1 MRSKCRNPLFCAFP
15 AQTHVALPKPSDT
28 LHFVDNREKD
38 LVESVMVDIAAVPAV
53 SYTTRSSDS
62 SLSYKFQRLRERLR
76 AAIASGELAGRLPG
90 ERILARRFQVN
101 AKTLSK
107 ALTDLASEG
116 LVQRRVGQGTFVLGP
131 SAQVPV
137 ATRWLIVSD
146 PSAAS
151 SVLVTE
157 LLRLNPESRCIP
169 AGEILRPS
177 LLSQYTA
184 VINCCPAMPDSFY
197 HDLAIRGLPVL
208 DTARASG
215 TYSTHGVLL
224 DRAQGAFNL
233 GRDLLFAGHKRLA
246 TIDLRSSTTV
256 FDALTWAVA
265 RYGSGATVHAASA
278 EHLTDAI
285 HQGVSAVVCDGVD
298 TAADASQTLSDR
310 RLLVTGT
317 ISVAAVG
324 DLSERVCCSGYYLDP
339 VRQAQAIA
347 GVMQNLQPH
356 RLSVI
361 WLSGTFVDRG
371 TMRPMAAP
379 MPAAVP
385 NRMAALLAS

>member
-1 MRSKCRNPLFCAFP
+1 
-15 AQTHVALPKPSDT
+15 
-28 LHFVDNREKD
+28 
-38 LVESVMVDIAAVPAV
+38 MVDIAAVPAV
-53 SYTTRSSDS
+53 SYITASIDS
-62 SLSYKFQRLRERLR
+62 GLAYKFQRLRERLR
-76 AAIASGELAGRLPG
+76 SAIVSGELAGRLPG

-101 AKTLSK
+101 AKTLGK

-116 LVQRRVGQGTFVLGP
+116 LVQRRVGRGTFVLGP
-131 SAQVPV
+131 AAHVPV
-137 ATRWLIVSD
+137 ATRWLIVND

-169 AGEILRPS
+169 AGEVLRPS

-184 VINCCPAMPDSFY
+184 VINCAGAMPDSFY

-208 DTARASG
+208 DTLRASG

-224 DRAQGAFNL
+224 DRSQGAFNL

-246 TIDLRSSTTV
+246 AIDLRNSTTV

-265 RYGSGATVHAASA
+265 RYGAGATVHAATP

-285 HQGVSAVVCDGVD
+285 HQGVSAVVCDGVE
-298 TAADASQTLSDR
+298 TAADAGQVLNDR
-310 RLLVTGT
+310 RSSLLLTGS
-317 ISVAAVG
+317 ISLAAVG
-324 DLSERVCCSGYYLDP
+324 ELSERVCCSGYYLDP

-347 GVMQNLQPH
+347 GIMRDLQPH

-361 WLSGTFVDRG
+361 WLSGTFIDRG
-371 TMRPMAAP
+371 TMRPMAAA
-379 MPAAVP
+379 MP

>member
-1 MRSKCRNPLFCAFP
+1 
-15 AQTHVALPKPSDT
+15 
-28 LHFVDNREKD
+28 
-38 LVESVMVDIAAVPAV
+38 MVDIAAVPVV
-53 SYTTRSSDS
+53 SYTTESIDS
-62 SLSYKFQRLRERLR
+62 GLSYKFERLRERLR
-76 AAIASGELAGRLPG
+76 SAIASGELAGRLPG
-90 ERILARRFQVN
+90 ERILSRRFQVN
-101 AKTLSK
+101 AKTLGK

-116 LVQRRVGQGTFVLGP
+116 LVQRRVGRGTFVLGP
-131 SAQVPV
+131 SGQLPV
-137 ATRWLIVSD
+137 ATRWLIVND
-146 PSAAS
+146 PTAAA

-157 LLRLNPESRCIP
+157 LLRLNPESRCFP

-184 VINCCPAMPDSFY
+184 VINCAGTMPDSFY

-208 DTARASG
+208 DAVRASG

-233 GRDLLFAGHKRLA
+233 ARDLLFAGHKRLA
-246 TIDLRSSTTV
+246 AIDLRNSTTV

-298 TAADASQTLSDR
+298 IAAGASLTLNDR
-310 RLLVTGT
+310 RSSPLLAGN
-317 ISVAAVG
+317 ISLAAVG

-339 VRQAQAIA
+339 MRQTQAIA

-361 WLSGTFVDRG
+361 WLSGTFIDRG
-371 TMRPMAAP
+371 TMRPMVAP
-379 MPAAVP
+379 IAAAVP

>member
-1 MRSKCRNPLFCAFP
+1 
-15 AQTHVALPKPSDT
+15 
-28 LHFVDNREKD
+28 
-38 LVESVMVDIAAVPAV
+38 MVDIAAVPAV
-53 SYTTRSSDS
+53 SYTTQCSDS
-62 SLSYKFQRLRERLR
+62 SLAYKFQRLRERLR
-76 AAIASGELAGRLPG
+76 TAIASGEMAGRLPG

-116 LVQRRVGQGTFVLGP
+116 LVQRRVGQGTFVLGD
-131 SAQVPV
+131 SAQAPV
-137 ATRWLIVSD
+137 ATRWLIVND

-169 AGEILRPS
+169 AGELLRPS

-184 VINCCPAMPDSFY
+184 VINCCPAMPGSFY

-208 DTARASG
+208 DTARANG

-233 GRDLLFAGHKRLA
+233 ARDLLFAGHKRLA
-246 TIDLRSSTTV
+246 AIDLRNSTTV

-278 EHLTDAI
+278 EHLTDAM
-285 HQGVSAVVCDGVD
+285 HQGVWAVVCDGVD
-298 TAADASQTLSDR
+298 TAADASQTLNDR
-310 RLLVTGT
+310 RSSLLLAGN
-317 ISVAAVG
+317 ISLAAVG
-324 DLSERVCCSGYYLDP
+324 ELSERVCCSGYYLDP

-361 WLSGTFVDRG
+361 WLSGTFIDRG